1 MSDKRSCRN
10 HADGAEFIAPARHHL
25 ALGSPEL
32 RQAQKRHMSGFVIGC
47 LAIGGFVVVA
57 GAVMA
62 WGALQSGELSSEARN
77 LLVVG
82 GGSLVSLVAL
92 FLTLMRD

>member
-32 RQAQKRHMSGFVIGC
+32 RQAQKRHMSGFVVGC
-47 LAIGGFVVVA
+47 LAGAGFLLVA
-57 GAVMA
+57 GAVSA
-62 WGALQSGELSSEARN
+62 SGALQSGELSSEARN
-77 LLVVG
+77 MLLVG
-82 GGSLVSLVAL
+82 GGSIVAFAAL